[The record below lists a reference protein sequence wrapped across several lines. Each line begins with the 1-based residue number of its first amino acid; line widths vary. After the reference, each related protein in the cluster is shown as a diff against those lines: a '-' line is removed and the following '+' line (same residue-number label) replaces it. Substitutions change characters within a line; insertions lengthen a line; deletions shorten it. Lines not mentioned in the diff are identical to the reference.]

1 MEDKVNRKPFLLNL
15 AVVILLIGGCALGPS
30 PVDFEKQSEIK
41 SLSDEVA
48 GESETLAMV
57 QKDLFHRLEKPVSR
71 EIHLKPV
78 MPEYDPL
85 DNQKVSFSMVD
96 EELQLILYSLAQSVG
111 MNMII
116 NPAVNIDK
124 DKVTLNF
131 QNVSASTVLKEVLE
145 SFDLYY
151 EVDRNVIRIKPYNER
166 IFRLNF
172 LDSNIDMRFDVGG
185 DVLGEGETD
194 TPAGLSGSF
203 KLSGRGSKKGNAY
216 DLVEEMIKNMVSENG
231 KYALNRLSG
240 TLYVK
245 DTPAVIQSVSRL
257 VNNLR
262 EMLAR
267 QILIEARIIE
277 VALNDQ
283 YKFGIDWS
291 AVYDK
296 SSSATRYDSVAWA
309 LGTGLV
315 MRHVDGLWT
324 LDATVDALR
333 TFGDAKVV
341 SNPTLRVKH
350 SRPALIS
357 VGTSFT
363 YKKSVTTTL
372 RDRDTFTDEF
382 SEVEV
387 STVFDGLILG
397 VVPFVEEN
405 GHITLLINPITSS
418 IDPDSLNPKPVTG
431 RSVESIALPEVRI
444 KEISTT
450 VGINDGDIIILGG
463 LIDKRSQTITKGVPL
478 LSAIPGLGYLFR
490 HDEVIDQARELV
502 IVLTVSMIR

>member
-1 MEDKVNRKPFLLNL
+1 MVTLL
-15 AVVILLIGGCALGPS
+15 LLGVGCSLGP
-30 PVDFEKQSEIK
+30 PPIGFEHRTEIEPLSE
-41 SLSDEVA
+41 DVA
-48 GESETLAMV
+48 KESQALADI
-57 QKDLFHRLEKPVSR
+57 QKDLSRRLEKPVSKKVDM
-71 EIHLKPV
+71 KPV

-85 DNQKVSFSMVD
+85 ADQKVSFSMVD
-96 EELQLILYSLAQSVG
+96 EDLQLILYSLAQSVG
-111 MNMII
+111 MNLII
-116 NPAVNIDK
+116 NPAVNVENY
-124 DKVTLNF
+124 KVTLNF
-131 QNVSASTVLKEVLE
+131 EDVSASTVLQEVLE

-151 EVDRNVIRIKPYNER
+151 EIEKNVIRIKPFKER
-166 IFRLNF
+166 LFRLNF
-172 LDSNIDMRFDVGG
+172 LDANIDAKFDVGG
-185 DVLGEGETD
+185 DVLGEGETE

-203 KLSGRGSKKGNAY
+203 KLTGRGSENGNTY
-216 DLVEEMIKNMVSENG
+216 DLLEEMVKGMVSENG

-245 DTPAVIQSVSRL
+245 DTPAVIGSVSRL

-277 VALNDQ
+277 VVLDDE
-283 YKFGIDWS
+283 YEFGIDWS

-296 SSSATRYDSVAWA
+296 SSSNTRYDSVAWA

-315 MRHVDGLWT
+315 MRHVDGFWT

-333 TFGDAKVV
+333 TFGDAKIV

-372 RDRDTFTDEF
+372 RDRETFTDEF
-382 SEVEV
+382 TDVEV
-387 STVFDGLILG
+387 STVFDGLVLG
-397 VVPFVEEN
+397 VIPFIEED
-405 GHITLLINPITSS
+405 GHITLLINPITSNV
-418 IDPDSLNPKPVTG
+418 DPDSLEPEPAAG
-431 RSVESIALPEVRI
+431 RSDETIALPEVRI

-450 VGINDGDIIILGG
+450 VGINDGDVIILGG
-463 LIDKRSQTITKGVPL
+463 LIDKRNYTITKGVPV

-490 HDEVIDQARELV
+490 NDEVIDQARELV
-502 IVLTVSMIR
+502 IVLTVSVI